1 MTCYGLIGHPLSHSF
16 SKGYFEGKFKEL
28 GLNAEYINFDFP
40 TVEEAID
47 AISRTGGL
55 RGVNVTIPFKRVVI
69 PFLHELDPE
78 AEAIGAVNTLRI
90 VHCEEGLRIK
100 GFNTDV
106 IGFRESILPYLRKH
120 HSKALILGTGGA
132 ARAAV
137 HVLSKLGI
145 SCTSV
150 SRSSREADLNYE
162 AVTDAV
168 VRMHQLIVNCTP
180 VGMFP
185 NVNDVPNIPLHS
197 VTFDHLL
204 LDMVYNPLETGFMR
218 AGLERGASV
227 VNGLE
232 MLHLQAEASWSIW
245 NPA

>member
-28 GLNAEYINFDFP
+28 GLNAEYRNFDFP

-137 HVLSKLGI
+137 NVLGKLGI

-150 SRSSREADLNYE
+150 SRSSGAADLNYE

-197 VTFDHLL
+197 VTCDHLL
-204 LDMVYNPLETGFMR
+204 FDMVYNPLETGFMR

-245 NPA
+245 NHA